1 MGSYSNFFF
10 LEFAEC
16 ATGRTVSVIWACKE
30 KYLNIQRCLQ
40 KLYVYFRGAGDLY
53 LRWLTDNCSTTPERM
68 DLVRE
73 EYIRQRQVA
82 RDAAVFQE
90 AAPRAAD
97 GS

>member
-1 MGSYSNFFF
+1 MSTEVVRLFPRSRRF
-10 LEFAEC
+10 
-16 ATGRTVSVIWACKE
+16 VSQMVGLMNKC
-30 KYLNIQRCLQ
+30 
-40 KLYVYFRGAGDLY
+40 
-53 LRWLTDNCSTTPERM
+53 NCSTTPERM

-82 RDAAVFQE
+82 RDAAAFQD